1 MLYEGF
7 KKIMEKLNNELK
19 SEFVGGI
26 FVYELVIIKLVLWE
40 YKFKKNL
47 NKYLVCVFFKW
58 ILLRIYLLIS
68 S

>member
-26 FVYELVIIKLVLWE
+26 FVYELVIIIIVLNF
-40 YKFKKNL
+40 FKKWINIWFVYFL
-47 NKYLVCVFFKW
+47 NGFC
-58 ILLRIYLLIS
+58 
-68 S
+68 

>member
-26 FVYELVIIKLVLWE
+26 FVYQLVNIILVLWE
-40 YKFKKNL
+40 YKFKKKN
-47 NKYLVCVFFKW
+47 FE
-58 ILLRIYLLIS
+58 
-68 S
+68 